1 MMREVHRSAIV
12 PYAVESVFELIA
24 DVESYSEFVP
34 GCVESIIE
42 SGEPADGEVIASL
55 GVMHSGHSGRFTT
68 RNRMDPPHHIHMSL
82 IEGPFSTLEGDW
94 RVESLGDG
102 GSRLELSMRFAFS
115 NRLKDLLLGPMFE
128 LTCNHLVD
136 AFVRRADKLYG

>member
-1 MMREVHRSAIV
+1 
-12 PYAVESVFELIA
+12 
-24 DVESYSEFVP
+24 
-34 GCVESIIE
+34 
-42 SGEPADGEVIASL
+42 
-55 GVMHSGHSGRFTT
+55 
-68 RNRMDPPHHIHMSL
+68 MDPPHHIHMSL

-94 RVESLGDG
+94 RVESLGDE